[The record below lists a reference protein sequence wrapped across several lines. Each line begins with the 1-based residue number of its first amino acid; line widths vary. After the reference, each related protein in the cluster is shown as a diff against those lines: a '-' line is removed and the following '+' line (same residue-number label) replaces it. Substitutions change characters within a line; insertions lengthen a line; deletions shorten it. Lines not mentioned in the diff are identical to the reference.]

1 MSVSVLHHQ
10 EWELLGPGAPASERP
25 NAVAERQRAAAAA
38 PPRVPVSEPLEA
50 VPWCAEAA
58 RHPTAPLA
66 TDERWQHIHT
76 PTLKWDDHGAQTAA
90 KVAARAAAAQAAER
104 QARADQQLEAAESRA
119 REEQQ
124 AALRAEA
131 EALALRQSEEAAARQ
146 SEDAATVAAE
156 AALLSARRRRE
167 LESARSAVVEAEA
180 VQERSARS
188 AEQAERSHS
197 QAADEA
203 ESAEQAAGRA
213 KRQLGGKAPRRS
225 RRVAGGGALSSRL
238 SPREL
243 SDPDVVCSIL
253 PTSRG
258 YARRRPIS
266 SSAHQLV
273 RLQVTP
279 HVEAH
284 RDKIIQI
291 VSQHPL
297 PQPPS
302 FDPAESSEVRHN
314 PPSRVPPQTLGGLWP
329 LACVSLTLSG
339 CGVVW
344 CGVVWCQV
352 ARKVAVRL
360 EQPFREHSRQP
371 SPIPRQTSDDA
382 SGSQTSAHHAPSTI
396 RAVPAVLMV
405 VRLGQ
410 RRLAAVRR
418 DGGNA

>member
-124 AALRAEA
+124 AALRAET

-213 KRQLGGKAPRRS
+213 KRQLGGKASRRS
-225 RRVAGGGALSSRL
+225 RRVAGGSALSSRL

-314 PPSRVPPQTLGGLWP
+314 PFSRVPPQTLGGLWP
-329 LACVSLTLSG
+329 LACVSLTLG
-339 CGVVW
+339 LW
-344 CGVVWCQV
+344 CGVVSGG
-352 ARKVAVRL
+352 AEGGSAVGATLPRA
-360 EQPFREHSRQP
+360 QPPALPHPATDIRRCIGIPNVRTPRTLNHSCC
-371 SPIPRQTSDDA
+371 A
-382 SGSQTSAHHAPSTI
+382 G
-396 RAVPAVLMV
+396 RA
-405 VRLGQ
+405 
-410 RRLAAVRR
+410 
-418 DGGNA
+418 DGGSAWSAAARGSTS